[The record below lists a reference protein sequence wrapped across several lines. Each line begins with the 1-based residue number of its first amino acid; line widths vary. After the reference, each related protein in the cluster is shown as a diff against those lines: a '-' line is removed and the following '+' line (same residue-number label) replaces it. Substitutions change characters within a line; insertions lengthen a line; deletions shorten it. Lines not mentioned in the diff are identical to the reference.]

1 MGGEQSNERYV
12 SRVTGKGQV
21 TIPKEIRD
29 RLGLERGEYVVWQP
43 LGESVVMERATVSAD
58 DFDEIADRI
67 AERFR
72 RKGITREDV
81 EDAIRWARRGS

>member
-1 MGGEQSNERYV
+1 MPGEQQNERYI
-12 SRVTGKGQV
+12 SRITGKGQV

-58 DFDEIADRI
+58 DFEALADRI

>member
-1 MGGEQSNERYV
+1 MPGEQPNERYV

-43 LGESVVMERATVSAD
+43 LGESVVIERATVSAD
-58 DFDEIADRI
+58 DFDALADRI

>member
-1 MGGEQSNERYV
+1 MASEQANERYV

-43 LGESVVMERATVSAD
+43 LGESVVMERATVSAG

>member
-1 MGGEQSNERYV
+1 MGDEQPNERYV

-43 LGESVVMERATVSAD
+43 RGESVVMERATVSAD
-58 DFDEIADRI
+58 DFDALADRI